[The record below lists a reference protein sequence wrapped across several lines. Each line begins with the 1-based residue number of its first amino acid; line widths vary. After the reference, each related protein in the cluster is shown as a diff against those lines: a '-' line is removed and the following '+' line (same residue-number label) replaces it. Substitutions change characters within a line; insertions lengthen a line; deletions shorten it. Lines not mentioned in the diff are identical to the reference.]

1 MKSKNHVPVAKF
13 LVTTL
18 LLVLEGYTTTCFSI
32 PTTSS
37 TRSRSPQLLL
47 FSSYLKDIDSS
58 PIPPKRN
65 GNVKKVTT
73 IKQPEGESITCQC
86 MIM

>member
-13 LVTTL
+13 LVITL
-18 LLVLEGYTTTCFSI
+18 LLVLEGYTTCFSI
-32 PTTSS
+32 PTTS

-58 PIPPKRN
+58 PTPPKRN

-73 IKQPEGESITCQC
+73 IKQPEGESNTCQC